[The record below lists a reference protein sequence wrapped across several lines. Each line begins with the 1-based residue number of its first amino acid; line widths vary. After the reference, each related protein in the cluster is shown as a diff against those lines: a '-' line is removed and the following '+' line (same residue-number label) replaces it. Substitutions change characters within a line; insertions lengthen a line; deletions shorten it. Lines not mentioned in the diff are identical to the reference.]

1 MFNHSILVLICEDCA
16 TNKREVMTLDY
27 LKGDYIQPPA
37 SQSSVAIY
45 SARSMFNNYLI
56 IGSKTSIYAYYYYP
70 SANVFLALPNIIK
83 SFYYQNEW
91 V

>member
-1 MFNHSILVLICEDCA
+1 
-16 TNKREVMTLDY
+16 MTLDY
-27 LKGDYIQPPA
+27 LKGDYIQPPT
-37 SQSSVAIY
+37 SQSNIAIY

-56 IGSKTSIYAYYYYP
+56 IGSKTTIFAYFYHP
-70 SANVFLALPNIIK
+70 RDNVFYALPKNIK